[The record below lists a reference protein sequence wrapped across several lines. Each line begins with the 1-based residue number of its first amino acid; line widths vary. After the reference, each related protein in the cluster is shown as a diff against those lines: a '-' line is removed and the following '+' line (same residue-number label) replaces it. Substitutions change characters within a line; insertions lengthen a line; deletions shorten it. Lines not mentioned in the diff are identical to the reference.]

1 MLSYRL
7 ADLSREFKYEAS
19 ESIKQKNH
27 FSRFL
32 REIMF
37 ADRLKFPLLKKI
49 RILQSKIQF
58 FHLYDPN

>member
-7 ADLSREFKYEAS
+7 ADLSRESKYEAS

-27 FSRFL
+27 FSCFL

-37 ADRLKFPLLKKI
+37 ADRLNSIIKENMHFAK
-49 RILQSKIQF
+49 
-58 FHLYDPN
+58 